1 MRALRVLSVFGT
13 RPETI
18 KLSPVLRLLEADEG
32 FESVV
37 CISSQHRDLLPSLLD
52 HFGILPRFDL
62 DVMHPG
68 QSLAELTARVV
79 TGVGG
84 VIEQVSPD
92 VVLVHGDT
100 TTTFS
105 AALAAFYARIP
116 VAHVEAG
123 LRTPWLDVPFP
134 EELNRR
140 FTDRIAAVHYAPT
153 ERARQALLGEGHAPG
168 TIVVTGNT
176 GVDALLGE
184 LGTVPPP
191 ARRSVLVTCH
201 RREVFGAKLAE
212 ICEALAEIP
221 RRHPG
226 VEVRYPV
233 HPNPAVRQRVH
244 ELLDGAEGVTLLE
257 PLDYPAFVAELRAC
271 HLVLTDSGG
280 LQEEA
285 PSLGKPVL
293 VMRDVTE
300 RTEGIDAGALRLV
313 GTEAEGI
320 LEGVEELLTDDVA
333 WGVMAAAENPYGD
346 GKAADRIVADLAR
359 RFGAG

>member
-1 MRALRVLSVFGT
+1 MRPLRVLSVFGT

-18 KLSPVLRLLEADEG
+18 KLSPVLRLLEASEA

-37 CISSQHRDLLPSLLD
+37 CISSQHRDLLPPLLD

-100 TTTFS
+100 TTTLS
-105 AALAAFYARIP
+105 AALAAFYARLP

-153 ERARQALLGEGHAPG
+153 ERARQALLAEGHADASV
-168 TIVVTGNT
+168 VVTGNT

-184 LGTVPPP
+184 LRTVPPKG
-191 ARRSVLVTCH
+191 RRSVLVTCH
-201 RREVFGAKLAE
+201 RREVFGAKLAG
-212 ICEALAEIP
+212 ICSALAEIP

-233 HPNPAVRQRVH
+233 HPNPSVRERVH
-244 ELLDGAEGVTLLE
+244 DLLGEVPGISLLE

-300 RTEGIDAGALRLV
+300 RTEGILQ
-313 GTEAEGI
+313 
-320 LEGVEELLTDDVA
+320 GVDELLSDGA
-333 WGVMAAAENPYGD
+333 AYAAMAAAENPYGD
-346 GKAADRIVADLAR
+346 GRAAERVVADLAG
-359 RFGAG
+359 RFGSG